1 MKKNNNLQKSKHTT
15 TFRYIKVINQRWLL
29 TQNTN
34 ILV

>member
-34 ILV
+34 IPV